1 MAGIRLILL
10 VVVLGGLT
18 LLLVQNFS
26 PALPLVFLGMRTQ
39 PLPLALWIL
48 FSITAGGLTS
58 FFIATLFKFTN
69 YFTPQVSSSKSTTTA
84 PRVKTTSREET
95 IPPPSS
101 PRRPVNKADYA
112 TSKEFDDWET
122 DANQGDDWDVEEP
135 QQTPSPKTYP
145 DEQARKQGSKNGS
158 QSDSVYSYSSQ
169 EPKNTGVGKTESIY
183 DADYRVIIPPYQPP
197 TTNQSDHQSDDD
209 WDFFEDEDF
218 ADDNEPRR

>member
-10 VVVLGGLT
+10 VVVLGGLI

-39 PLPLALWIL
+39 PLPLSLWIL
-48 FSITAGGLTS
+48 FSIAAGGLTS
-58 FFIATLFKFTN
+58 FVIASLFKFTN
-69 YFTPQVSSSKSTTTA
+69 YFTQQASSSKSTTTA
-84 PRVKTTSREET
+84 PRVKTNPKKET
-95 IPPPSS
+95 IPPPSN
-101 PRRPVNKADYA
+101 PRRPVADTDYT
-112 TSKEFDDWET
+112 TSNEFDDWET

-145 DEQARKQGSKNGS
+145 NQQAPKNVS

-197 TTNQSDHQSDDD
+197 TTNPTTTQSDDD

-218 ADDNEPRR
+218 ADDNERPRR